1 MPLCKPF
8 NNNIALL
15 LLLLLFNYEEL
26 KQKQLYQD
34 SETRLNRFFGRDER
48 VGRSSRSVQLINI

>member
-34 SETRLNRFFGRDER
+34 SETRLNRFSDEMNALGDR
-48 VGRSSRSVQLINI
+48 LDPYS